1 MKIKSSVLT
10 LFYVHF
16 YCVQLLFKWLGPM
29 TGCYWTH
36 GMGWREEAEV
46 EGEWQRKPP
55 DCDILTTAE
64 CHTAV
69 ISDTSM
75 VPCKLTVIWGQG
87 KIEIHNISHCTALD
101 IYIFIFFLSFWLL
114 FYKNLFVG
122 VSDWP

>member
-1 MKIKSSVLT
+1 
-10 LFYVHF
+10 
-16 YCVQLLFKWLGPM
+16 M

-75 VPCKLTVIWGQG
+75 VPWKKEKGR
-87 KIEIHNISHCTALD
+87 KKEKYK
-101 IYIFIFFLSFWLL
+101 YIIFHIARH
-114 FYKNLFVG
+114 
-122 VSDWP
+122 